1 MNTGL
6 GIGFL
11 NAAQQNWGNVFNQ
24 IAPREALWHSRI
36 SNAIQNQ
43 IEDRLYMEHQ
53 RRLRALDEATPDT
66 DVLDPMQETASSS
79 QYDPALDPNVRTSQ
93 HLLYGGDWPM
103 GSSSLMAE
111 LDQVEPMQAIRSGS
125 RRSATRRYFGD

>member
-24 IAPREALWHSRI
+24 IAPRDSQWYSRI
-36 SNAIQNQ
+36 SNAIQGH

-53 RRLRALDEATPDT
+53 RRLRALDEANAET

-79 QYDPALDPNVRTSQ
+79 QYDPALDPTVRTSD
-93 HLLYGGDWPM
+93 HLLYGGDWPI

-111 LDQVEPMQAIRSGS
+111 PDQVEPMQAIRSGS
-125 RRSATRRYFGD
+125 RRSATRKYFGD